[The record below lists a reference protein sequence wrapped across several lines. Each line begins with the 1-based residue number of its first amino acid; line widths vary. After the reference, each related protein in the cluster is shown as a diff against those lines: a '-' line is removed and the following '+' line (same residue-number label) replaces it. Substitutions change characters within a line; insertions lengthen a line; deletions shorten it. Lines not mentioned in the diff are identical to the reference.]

1 MSRPFRLALAA
12 ISLGAAGCLAPGIP
26 PVHPMTALTEPAGSR
41 QVAQTLGYAAAPGA
55 GLGDSVIPGT
65 PYTEAEVRYA
75 PAAGLELSAG
85 LDLSFQRYFL
95 PWPGALSLGTKLT
108 VFQNDDLAVALAPR
122 VVGASAFNLISGKSN
137 TTFGTRELG
146 GELPVLLTH
155 RFENELALTGS
166 VWGRYYGLKQE
177 DSVDRSINGDGSAP
191 IPGTLSTSS
200 GHTWAAGGAL
210 LFSFPKIHH
219 SPTRYHLFLG
229 VERLWLTQT
238 GSSTQSPFVQLART
252 SLTVGVGSTGPW

>member
-1 MSRPFRLALAA
+1 MSRPLRLALAA
-12 ISLGAAGCLAPGIP
+12 LLLGAAGCLAPGIP
-26 PVHPMTALTEPAGSR
+26 AVHPMTALTEPAGSK

-65 PYTEAEVRYA
+65 PYTEGELRYA
-75 PAAGLELSAG
+75 PAAGLELTAG
-85 LDLSFQRYFL
+85 IDIAFQHYFL
-95 PWPGALSLGTKLT
+95 PWPGALALGSKVT

-155 RFENELALTGS
+155 RFPNELALTGS
-166 VWGRYYGLKQE
+166 AWGRYYGLKQE
-177 DSVDRSINGDGSAP
+177 DAVDRTVTGGGSGA
-191 IPGTLSTSS
+191 GTGALSTSS

-238 GSSTQSPFVQLART
+238 GASTQTPFVQLART